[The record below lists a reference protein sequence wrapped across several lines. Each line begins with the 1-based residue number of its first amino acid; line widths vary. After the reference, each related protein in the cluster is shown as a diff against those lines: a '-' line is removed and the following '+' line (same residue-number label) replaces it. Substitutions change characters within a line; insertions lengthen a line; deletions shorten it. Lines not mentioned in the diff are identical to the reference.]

1 MGRPTIRDLAAAASV
16 SVATVNRRWA
26 VAKSWLVTELTRPA

>member
-1 MGRPTIRDLAAAASV
+1 VAEVAETLEL

-26 VAKSWLVTELTRPA
+26 AAKSWLVTELTRPA